1 MKKGACCFASVS
13 KGNILSPYW
22 ESNLR
27 PLDSAR
33 DVLRLI
39 HNELF
44 GELGHHEVDMWI
56 ADKRTETLG
65 PYEESN
71 LDLRAGKMFRI
82 CSLWDRLIKW
92 YAYFPV
98 HSSAT
103 SRRFGRTREFKGT
116 NSWVRQTSGS
126 SGRTSGSKGWFT
138 TVRSLRRNI
147 IVLAM
152 LFHTTSLNLGSKKP
166 FFLAKYRFLC
176 LFVFSSHLSKEKHEF

>member
-13 KGNILSPYW
+13 KGNILSPHW

-44 GELGHHEVDMWI
+44 GELGHHEVNMWI

-82 CSLWDRLIKW
+82 CSLWDRLLNGMPIFQSIHQQLQDALEEQESLKVQIAE
-92 YAYFPV
+92 YARQVARVEELLAQKVGSPQLDHRLSNVVPYNV
-98 HSSAT
+98 L
-103 SRRFGRTREFKGT
+103 E
-116 NSWVRQTSGS
+116 SWLKKTLLF
-126 SGRTSGSKGWFT
+126 SKI
-138 TVRSLRRNI
+138 S
-147 IVLAM
+147 
-152 LFHTTSLNLGSKKP
+152 
-166 FFLAKYRFLC
+166 
-176 LFVFSSHLSKEKHEF
+176 